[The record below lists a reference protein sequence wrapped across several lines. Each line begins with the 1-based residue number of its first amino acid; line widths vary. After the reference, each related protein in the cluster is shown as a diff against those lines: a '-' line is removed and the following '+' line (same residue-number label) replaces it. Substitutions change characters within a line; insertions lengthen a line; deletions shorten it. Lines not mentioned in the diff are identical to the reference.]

1 MLKNQ
6 GKLALCSAG
15 PLLSVFFIPSPAY
28 AYLDPGTGS
37 TLLQGLIALLAGVG
51 VTARMYWARIA
62 SAFGSRKQSRVP
74 DSAVNSDAA
83 DQQET

>member
-6 GKLALCSAG
+6 GTYAL
-15 PLLSVFFIPSPAY
+15 LLSAFFISSPAY

-37 TLLQGLIALLAGVG
+37 ILLQGLIALLAGVG
-51 VTARMYWARIA
+51 MTARMYWARIA
-62 SAFGSRKQSRVP
+62 SAFGFRKQSRVP

-83 DQQET
+83 DRKEREAS